1 MNVYEQM
8 HVVKNENGEW
18 ETLQGK
24 EALQYCIDCG
34 IKAGEWI
41 TEKKFRAN
49 GPQDLEYEKT
59 FYPFILISKKRYTG
73 DKYEYSAHKLKER
86 TSMGIVMKRRDNAP
100 IVKYVFGNVIEI
112 IMNQR
117 SIDLAMKWLEETLAK
132 IKNGKMDD
140 SMFIIS
146 KSLSA
151 YYKNPDGIA
160 HKVLADRMAERNP
173 GNKPKPND
181 RIPFMYQV
189 VDESPI
195 PNGNYKNGKPKFKKR
210 KILQGDRVE
219 HPDFIK
225 EKNIPIDYS
234 FYISNQIMNPVK
246 QVLDLEKDEHVTQ
259 ELFNPF
265 I

>member
-1 MNVYEQM
+1 
-8 HVVKNENGEW
+8 
-18 ETLQGK
+18 
-24 EALQYCIDCG
+24 
-34 IKAGEWI
+34 
-41 TEKKFRAN
+41 
-49 GPQDLEYEKT
+49 
-59 FYPFILISKKRYTG
+59 
-73 DKYEYSAHKLKER
+73 
-86 TSMGIVMKRRDNAP
+86 MGIVMKRRDNAP

-112 IMNQR
+112 IMNQKD
-117 SIDLAMKWLEETLAK
+117 IYGAMEWLKETLYK
-132 IKNGKMDD
+132 IKNGQMDD

-189 VDESPI
+189 IDESPI

-219 HPDFIK
+219 HPDYMK

-246 QVLDLEKDEHVTQ
+246 QVLDLEIEPSITQ
-259 ELFNPF
+259 EIFNQY